1 MALTKTLKQRT
12 AAADKVVV
20 KVRKARVGDVA
31 QIVMLARL
39 RDEAKKRWRVNKRR
53 SFTLQMRHVI
63 KAANGHYCWVAVDEQ
78 KKIVGYAFASMT
90 YSPLDDG
97 MWLHLSEVYVRPRMR
112 SAGIG
117 KRLMAAVKRASMK
130 MKNTGFW
137 LVTHPGNQ
145 DAQRFYRRHNMRV
158 RSMKS
163 CFWRAA

>member
-1 MALTKTLKQRT
+1 MAQAKTPTKRKATI
-12 AAADKVVV
+12 

-31 QIVMLARL
+31 QIVMLARQ
-39 RDEAKKRWRVNKRR
+39 RDEAKKHWRVNKRR
-53 SFTLQMRHVI
+53 AFTLQMRHVI
-63 KAANGHYCWVAVDEQ
+63 KSANGHYCWVALDEE
-78 KKIVGYAFASMT
+78 KKVVGYAFASMT

-117 KRLMAAVKRASMK
+117 KRLMLAVRRASMK
-130 MKNTGFW
+130 IKSTGLW
-137 LVTHPGNQ
+137 LVTHPGNH
-145 DAQRFYRRHNMRV
+145 DAQRFYRRHKMRV